1 MQQDVSCSLVHT
13 HTHTH
18 SLSTGGNCLLVSTR
32 RGYRQQL
39 TSRSPHN
46 LFWVLP
52 WKQNM
57 RLSCWYQN
65 QQLPCL
71 LCIELKWLLLLNP
84 FHSARPPKGY
94 SVSSFLPPQTFS
106 PTSNM
111 CTIHDIWSSHFMLI
125 NHMLQQQEEGRVAG
139 CYYKPTRLPN
149 ERLEFESH
157 HWIFLRTAGD
167 VSICFL
173 LGDKTRCYLR
183 SGWGGGH
190 FLCLFWLFL
199 FLTGSGTISIHEPGN
214 QNKYFEPNRA
224 DCFLTLTELFL
235 CLSPTHSAA
244 RREKQKIQS
253 PQTETLRRKDLKN
266 FRLICGSPWHAIM
279 MKGDSLQFTIE
290 KSSASD
296 VTNTNPRRHTN
307 TVKTSRSLSTF
318 VLLVWLVCF
327 CTRSSYKTKARLDWR
342 PHQVR

>member
-183 SGWGGGH
+183 SGWGGGTFPVSLLAIPFSH
-190 FLCLFWLFL
+190 RKWDHLHPWARQPKQVFWAKPCWLFSYPDRVV
-199 FLTGSGTISIHEPGN
+199 FVPKSNPQCRQERETEDSIPTNGN
-214 QNKYFEPNRA
+214 V
-224 DCFLTLTELFL
+224 
-235 CLSPTHSAA
+235 
-244 RREKQKIQS
+244 
-253 PQTETLRRKDLKN
+253 ET
-266 FRLICGSPWHAIM
+266 
-279 MKGDSLQFTIE
+279 
-290 KSSASD
+290 
-296 VTNTNPRRHTN
+296 
-307 TVKTSRSLSTF
+307 
-318 VLLVWLVCF
+318 
-327 CTRSSYKTKARLDWR
+327 
-342 PHQVR
+342 